1 MYGNIDIFEKRIKN
15 EIRFEL
21 NKTEVI
27 NAIDNPSIVHF
38 SCCYPKI
45 WHKQSKNYFGIDSI
59 CERFHKEFY
68 YYANKTNNFSDIYKA
83 YIG

>member
-1 MYGNIDIFEKRIKN
+1 MYGNIDIFEKRIKK
-15 EIRFEL
+15 EIRFKL

-45 WHKQSKNYFGIDSI
+45 WYKQSKNYFGIDSI
-59 CERFHKEFY
+59 CKRFHKEFY
-68 YYANKTNNFSDIYKA
+68 YYANKTYNFSDIYKTF
-83 YIG
+83 IG